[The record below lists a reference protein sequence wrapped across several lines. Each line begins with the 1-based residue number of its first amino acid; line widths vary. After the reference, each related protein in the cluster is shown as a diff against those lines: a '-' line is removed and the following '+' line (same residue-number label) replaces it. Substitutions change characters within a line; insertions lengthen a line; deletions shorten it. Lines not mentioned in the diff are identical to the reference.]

1 MRISISLPNPMLEEV
16 NATAR
21 KLRVS
26 RSKLVQM
33 ALQQFLQH
41 RREKKVTESI
51 NRYVAKYGNEL
62 SAEDEAWLAH
72 GRETVRRTLEE
83 LEARPRPRRKRK
95 SVRAQR

>member
-1 MRISISLPNPMLEEV
+1 MLEEV
-16 NATAR
+16 DATAR

-41 RREKKVTESI
+41 RREKKMTESI

-95 SVRAQR
+95 SARAHR